1 MKSKPDNEESVIQQN
16 EKNFE
21 KITKSLLLIL
31 RDAEA
36 ANKPKPQ
43 QKQMIKKKIIEDGED
58 AH

>member
-36 ANKPKPQ
+36 ANKPKSQ